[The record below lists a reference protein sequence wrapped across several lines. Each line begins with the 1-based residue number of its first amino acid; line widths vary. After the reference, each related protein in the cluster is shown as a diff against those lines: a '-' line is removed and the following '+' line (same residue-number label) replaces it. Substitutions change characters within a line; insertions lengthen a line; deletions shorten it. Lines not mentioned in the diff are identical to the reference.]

1 MDEPYSVAYMRYDE
15 LKHRY
20 ILTPKCVL
28 DELGIDMEARLSAK
42 GSANPQATINALL
55 DRVSALTYR
64 FIYAHNIDNEA
75 QRYAI
80 ETLPSARRI
89 LFEAMKAQLTYVMAV
104 GDLSLSSDKNKRL
117 QYMDDVAA
125 EMLENP
131 LLELGHSLIYT
142 GGWRCW

>member
-1 MDEPYSVAYMRYDE
+1 MDEPYSDAYMRYDE

-89 LFEAMKAQLTYVMAV
+89 LLEAMKAQLTYVMAV

-125 EMLENP
+125 EILSNP
-131 LLELGHSLIYT
+131 LPEIGYSLIYT
-142 GGWRCW
+142 GGWRYC

>member
-1 MDEPYSVAYMRYDE
+1 MDEPYSDAYMRYDE

-125 EMLENP
+125 EILSNP
-131 LLELGHSLIYT
+131 LPEIGYSLIYT
-142 GGWRCW
+142 GGWRYC

>member
-1 MDEPYSVAYMRYDE
+1 MDEPYSDAYMRYDE

-64 FIYAHNIDNEA
+64 FIYAHNIDNEV

-89 LFEAMKAQLTYVMAV
+89 LFEAMKAHLTYVMAV

-125 EMLENP
+125 EMLANP
-131 LLELGHSLIYT
+131 LPELGHSLIYT
-142 GGWRCW
+142 GGWRYC

>member
-1 MDEPYSVAYMRYDE
+1 MNEPYSDAYMRYDE

-20 ILTPKCVL
+20 ILTQKCVL

-104 GDLSLSSDKNKRL
+104 GDLSISSDKNKRL

-125 EMLENP
+125 EILSNP
-131 LLELGHSLIYT
+131 LPEIGYSLIYT
-142 GGWRCW
+142 GGWRYC

>member
-1 MDEPYSVAYMRYDE
+1 MNEPYSDAYMRYDE

-55 DRVSALTYR
+55 DRVSALAYR

-131 LLELGHSLIYT
+131 LPELGHSLIYT

>member
-1 MDEPYSVAYMRYDE
+1 MDEPYSDAYMRYDE

>member
-1 MDEPYSVAYMRYDE
+1 MNEPYSDAYMRYDE

-80 ETLPSARRI
+80 ETLSSARRI

-104 GDLSLSSDKNKRL
+104 GDLSISSDKNKRL

-125 EMLENP
+125 EMLANP
-131 LLELGHSLIYT
+131 LPELGHGLIYT
-142 GGWRCW
+142 GGWRYC

>member
-1 MDEPYSVAYMRYDE
+1 MNEPYSDAYMRYDE

-125 EMLENP
+125 EILSNP
-131 LLELGHSLIYT
+131 LPEIGYSLIYT

>member
-1 MDEPYSVAYMRYDE
+1 MNEPYSDAYMRYDE

-42 GSANPQATINALL
+42 GSANPQATINAVL

-125 EMLENP
+125 DILENP

>member
-1 MDEPYSVAYMRYDE
+1 MDEPYSDAYMRYDE

-89 LFEAMKAQLTYVMAV
+89 LFEAMESAAYLRH
-104 GDLSLSSDKNKRL
+104 GRRRS
-117 QYMDDVAA
+117 VAFF
-125 EMLENP
+125 
-131 LLELGHSLIYT
+131 G
-142 GGWRCW
+142 

>member
-1 MDEPYSVAYMRYDE
+1 MNEPYSDAYMRYDE

>member
-1 MDEPYSVAYMRYDE
+1 MNEPYSDAYMRYDE

-55 DRVSALTYR
+55 HRVSALTYR

-89 LFEAMKAQLTYVMAV
+89 LFEAMKAQLTYVMAG
-104 GDLSLSSDKNKRL
+104 GDLSISSDKNKRL

>member
-1 MDEPYSVAYMRYDE
+1 MNEPYSDAYMRYDE

-125 EMLENP
+125 EILSNP
-131 LLELGHSLIYT
+131 LTEIGYSLIYT
-142 GGWRCW
+142 GGWRYC

>member
-1 MDEPYSVAYMRYDE
+1 MDEPYSDAYMRYDE

-104 GDLSLSSDKNKRL
+104 GDLSISSDKNKRL

>member
-1 MDEPYSVAYMRYDE
+1 MNEPYSDAYMRYDE

-104 GDLSLSSDKNKRL
+104 GDLSISSDKNKRL

>member
-1 MDEPYSVAYMRYDE
+1 MNEPYSDAYMRYDE

-104 GDLSLSSDKNKRL
+104 GDLSLSSDKNKRM

-125 EMLENP
+125 EILSNP
-131 LLELGHSLIYT
+131 LPELGHSLIYT
-142 GGWRCW
+142 GGWRYC

>member
-1 MDEPYSVAYMRYDE
+1 MNGPYDDAYMRYDE
-15 LKHRY
+15 LRQRY
-20 ILTPKCVL
+20 ILTAQCAR
-28 DELGIDMEARLSAK
+28 DELGIDINARVSAK
-42 GSANPQATINALL
+42 GSVNPQAIVNALL
-55 DRVSALTYR
+55 DRVSALAYR

-131 LLELGHSLIYT
+131 LPELGHSLIYT

>member
-1 MDEPYSVAYMRYDE
+1 MNEPYSDAYMRYDE

-125 EMLENP
+125 EILSNP
-131 LLELGHSLIYT
+131 LPELWHSLIYT
-142 GGWRCW
+142 GGWRYC

>member
-1 MDEPYSVAYMRYDE
+1 MNEPYSDAYMRYDE

-125 EMLENP
+125 EILSNP
-131 LLELGHSLIYT
+131 LPEIGYSLIYT
-142 GGWRCW
+142 GGWRYC